1 MPGRGWDVHRVP
13 RVDSFDCRLLL
24 EIKVVLGDFGFF
36 LVVDHNRRLSRF
48 FLGHFIRCFPLQDL
62 SWKKISSL
70 YQVYL
75 LLRATRGDVTEM
87 HGHARIWFV
96 LSVMLLSSRGN
107 HFLIQITCKIRPCE
121 AWLCKLSY
129 IEWESL
135 LDMRIGNRT
144 HTCRTS
150 GRLLG
155 PVSSTVS
162 ANT

>member
-1 MPGRGWDVHRVP
+1 VILVSFYGRTVTGGQIDFFWIISYCAFSSMIRVKENIQP
-13 RVDSFDCRLLL
+13 LS
-24 EIKVVLGDFGFF
+24 GF
-36 LVVDHNRRLSRF
+36 LS
-48 FLGHFIRCFPLQDL
+48 L
-62 SWKKISSL
+62 K
-70 YQVYL
+70 
-75 LLRATRGDVTEM
+75 ATRGDVTEM